1 MAFCVL
7 EHEDLSIE
15 LKLLLLVP
23 CQLTAYEAGTK
34 EPVPR
39 HLERLRPDLFLSSFL
54 LLFTKYVTSQL
65 LSREAGLCEGKG
77 PESGSLDALIQR
89 HQYGNQFKSS

>member
-39 HLERLRPDLFLSSFL
+39 PLERLRPNLFLSSFL
-54 LLFTKYVTSQL
+54 LLFTKYVSSSKVPQVNYFPVRLAFVKGTVLKVAL
-65 LSREAGLCEGKG
+65 LT
-77 PESGSLDALIQR
+77 P
-89 HQYGNQFKSS
+89 